1 MLEKLKENYQKLK
14 DYVQQVCKLKLYF
27 QSGLDYAETK
37 AGCKWIYL
45 LSGFVA
51 ISAVLL
57 AIGLA
62 TIPLIMIGYIYP
74 VIASFRAIGSNRRD
88 EYTQWLMYWIVLS
101 GFGACEMMTMS
112 CISYVPLYSAL
123 KLIVCVWC
131 MLPYDWNGGTYI
143 FNRLQYL
150 EVFRNNDE
158 LHSLL
163 QTLRL
168 RAIEVLDDESDK
180 LHENADNLQ
189 REGDSSSKAGTET
202 GKADSVIEEKE
213 EMKKQE
219 RT

>member
-1 MLEKLKENYQKLK
+1 
-14 DYVQQVCKLKLYF
+14 
-27 QSGLDYAETK
+27 
-37 AGCKWIYL
+37 
-45 LSGFVA
+45 
-51 ISAVLL
+51 
-57 AIGLA
+57 
-62 TIPLIMIGYIYP
+62 
-74 VIASFRAIGSNRRD
+74 
-88 EYTQWLMYWIVLS
+88 
-101 GFGACEMMTMS
+101 
-112 CISYVPLYSAL
+112 
-123 KLIVCVWC
+123 